1 MDFLRRLL
9 PLLRAAGWI
18 MLGLCLALVIAY
30 VADRL
35 SDRNTDAPAKTS
47 VASVEK
53 QKNAWDRTP
62 EQEKEAR
69 LFGWDT
75 PYRRR
80 IGELIVDADMC
91 LLANFRTHFLAD
103 FKAAFGSRVSRAT
116 LTAPSRENVLEVIM
130 RELSGHGAE
139 RLHVAESDLRAI
151 AEYLAQTLAPD
162 KESRHYFWNT
172 VFKAE
177 KNKEGFWSVY
187 LVTDWKESDQ
197 IISNR
202 KGVEPDEKLF
212 REALGRLPMAYG
224 LYLSSLVA
232 GRRQG
237 ISYMDNLLAL
247 PDREQH
253 GLRAIAKYRRARL
266 TMSLEDWDELTDE
279 QARRRLA
286 AIRKDLES
294 VATHTA
300 EGSLDPQLISL
311 NTRYWLAYSRS
322 MILPAKRLRQMGE
335 DDFPGAFATYLAMPE
350 RDEAN
355 AVNSSYRLAA
365 HLCASCDYAGCL
377 NDPDL
382 RRLITFY
389 LCAEGASGYGQY
401 PSESLLAKQT
411 EAWLDALAGSV
422 DGYSFDPLR
431 IAILQYRLRRWADCL
446 ATLRLVPAD
455 HPMRALLRS
464 RCALRLS
471 GDLRKAGELL
481 RPDADEAGALAS
493 LPRSGTSLMNP
504 SENDFTIL
512 VDLEAQDEMRNRAKG
527 ELGVVRLV
535 QGDFMEAFRL
545 FTAGKYLKEANYV
558 GECLLKTDELKTMLD
573 GDPKLQHEP
582 VEAARKTEERYPW
595 EERITTPRALL
606 ASKLFR
612 AGRLEEAL
620 PYVAPRLR
628 ADATNYVLLL
638 RLAERTD
645 TSPQVRADA
654 YWRCSCLIRNLG
666 EDILRAPVGLNWS
679 SYVDNKQNENNWHVP
694 YYFIPH
700 IRLNVVDEHAP
711 TPGNVLLSASKEEA
725 LRVQAWLD
733 EHVDKPK
740 RSERDARYAA
750 FDLALKAARLL
761 PDNDPAGAQ
770 ILQYA
775 GNLLKYRE
783 PKAATPA
790 YRLLV
795 TRFPQTPYGAYALK
809 AHWFSP
815 ERPMPPSD
823 IISK

>member
-1 MDFLRRLL
+1 MDFLRRHL
-9 PLLRAAGWI
+9 PLLRAAGSV

-35 SDRNTDAPAKTS
+35 SDRNTDAPAKIS
-47 VASVEK
+47 AASAEK
-53 QKNAWDRTP
+53 KTKTWAPNP
-62 EQEKEAR
+62 EQEKEER
-69 LFGWDT
+69 LFGWGA
-75 PYRRR
+75 PSRRR
-80 IGELIVDADMC
+80 IRELLVDADMC
-91 LLANFRTHFLAD
+91 LLADFRTHFLTD

-139 RLHVAESDLRAI
+139 RRHVAESDLRAI

-162 KESRHYFWNT
+162 KESRRYYWNT

-177 KNKEGFWSVY
+177 KNKEGFWSIYV
-187 LVTDWKESDQ
+187 VTDWKESEQ
-197 IISNR
+197 IVSNR
-202 KGVEPDEKLF
+202 RDVEPDEKLF
-212 REALGRLPMAYG
+212 REALGRLPLAYG

-232 GRRQG
+232 GRRQE
-237 ISYMDNLLAL
+237 ITYMDNLLAL
-247 PDREQH
+247 PDREQLS
-253 GLRAIAKYRRARL
+253 LRAIANYRRARL
-266 TMSLEDWDELTDE
+266 TMSLEDWDQLTDE
-279 QARRRLA
+279 QARRRLT

-294 VATHTA
+294 VATHAA

-335 DDFPGAFATYLAMPE
+335 ADFSGAFATYLEMPE
-350 RDEAN
+350 RDDAN

-365 HLCASCDYAGCL
+365 HLCASSDYAGCL
-377 NDPDL
+377 KDPDL

-401 PSESLLAKQT
+401 PAGNLIGKQT
-411 EAWLDALAGSV
+411 EAWLDALSGSE

-431 IAILQYRLRRWADCL
+431 IAILQYRVRRWADCL

-481 RPDADEAGALAS
+481 RPDADETGALAS
-493 LPRSGTSLMNP
+493 LPRSGTNLMNP

-512 VDLEAQDEMRNRAKG
+512 VDLQEQDEMSNRAKG
-527 ELGVVRLV
+527 ELGMVRLV

-545 FTAGKYLKEANYV
+545 FTAGKYLEEANYV
-558 GECLLKTDELKTMLD
+558 GECLLKTDELKSMID
-573 GDPKLQHEP
+573 SDPKLQREP
-582 VEAARKTEERYPW
+582 VETAGKPEERYSW

-612 AGRLEEAL
+612 AGRLEDAL
-620 PYVAPRLR
+620 PYVVPRHR

-638 RLAERTD
+638 RLAERTE
-645 TSPQVRADA
+645 SSAKVRADA
-654 YWRCSCLIRNLG
+654 YWRCSCLIRNIG
-666 EDILRAPVGLNWS
+666 EDILCAPVGLNWT
-679 SYVDNKQNENNWHVP
+679 SYVDNKQNENNWYVP
-694 YYFIPH
+694 YHFTPH
-700 IRLNVVDEHAP
+700 IRLNVVDEHYP
-711 TPGNVLLSASKEEA
+711 TPVNVLLSASKDEA
-725 LRVQAWLD
+725 LRVKAWLD

-761 PDNDPAGAQ
+761 PENDPAGAQ

-783 PKAATPA
+783 AKAATPA

-795 TRFPQTPYGAYALK
+795 SRFPQTPYGAYALK